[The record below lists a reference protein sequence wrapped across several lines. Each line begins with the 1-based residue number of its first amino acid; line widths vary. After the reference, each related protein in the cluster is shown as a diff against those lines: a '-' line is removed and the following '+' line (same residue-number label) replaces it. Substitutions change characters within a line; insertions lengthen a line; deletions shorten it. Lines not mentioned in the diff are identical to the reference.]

1 MGIPHPQ
8 TAFLNSDGV
17 ILACLVGVPHPQTA
31 FFNSD
36 GVTLACLVGVPHPW
50 TAFFN
55 SDGVILACLVG
66 DRKPACLSSPVIKTG
81 LRVSEVRFPPAR
93 GSDLCESN
101 GKERAFKGCMPPARR
116 FTYPPHHKKGRAAKA

>member
-8 TAFLNSDGV
+8 
-17 ILACLVGVPHPQTA
+17 
-31 FFNSD
+31 
-36 GVTLACLVGVPHPW
+36 

-81 LRVSEVRFPPAR
+81 LRVSDMRFPPAR
-93 GSDLCESN
+93 GIDLSESI
-101 GKERAFKGCMPPARR
+101 GKERAFKGYMSLKRQFIECS
-116 FTYPPHHKKGRAAKA
+116 